1 MKKLTKKLTAIVG
14 AATLAVGLM
23 ALPALAGTT
32 QGQDNGWFGQMQNYM
47 QQTFTGTSSVSS
59 SPNVTI
65 PSSGSVNSPYGYGMM
80 GGYAGSN
87 SNSGYGMTGGY
98 SGANGNSGYGMMGG
112 YGGPNGNSGYGMMGG
127 HSGANGN
134 SGYGMMGR
142 W

>member
-47 QQTFTGTSSVSS
+47 QQTFTGPSSVTG
-59 SPNVTI
+59 SPNVTV
-65 PSSGSVNSPYGYGMM
+65 PNLGSVNSPYGYGMM
-80 GGYAGSN
+80 GGYNGS
-87 SNSGYGMTGGY
+87 SSSG
-98 SGANGNSGYGMMGG
+98 GYGMMGG
-112 YGGPNGNSGYGMMGG
+112 YSGSNSYGGRGMMG
-127 HSGANGN
+127 A
-134 SGYGMMGR
+134 

>member
-47 QQTFTGTSSVSS
+47 QQTFTGSSSVPG
-59 SPNVTI
+59 SPNVPTS
-65 PSSGSVNSPYGYGMM
+65 SSGSVNSPYRYGMMGAYNGSTSYGGYGMM
-80 GGYAGSN
+80 GGYNDSSN
-87 SNSGYGMTGGY
+87 YG
-98 SGANGNSGYGMMGG
+98 GYGMMGSYNG
-112 YGGPNGNSGYGMMGG
+112 SNSYGGRGMMG
-127 HSGANGN
+127 A
-134 SGYGMMGR
+134 